1 MAKKNIDK
9 VLTSGSPK
17 QRILL
22 IAEDIARGKYFQE
35 KLLTD
40 SEFNQLSNSFKKPNE
55 IKLWNE
61 FKELDE
67 TITNALINLQGK
79 MFEVL
84 MNYSNLRGYILV
96 WNSIENA
103 EMLVNSVLHEIKDPK
118 ERKRIAEDG
127 AKGIDLLFSK
137 TEPDQEGYI
146 EIKVDFEKDSYS
158 DENGKPIGYKDK
170 PRKTK
175 EYSLWYVMNNVKKE
189 VETSVIK
196 YLSWERAILD
206 FMEERGF
213 NVKTYKQHIK
223 QMTTQVY
230 SPIIGW
236 DKYSGE
242 LNTGLP
248 HPRLEK
254 IIKKYAICPNME
266 DLKVDEEEYR
276 WFRKYFLD
284 TNTYPEE
291 LRGVLNKNLSSYE

>member
-1 MAKKNIDK
+1 
-9 VLTSGSPK
+9 
-17 QRILL
+17 
-22 IAEDIARGKYFQE
+22 
-35 KLLTD
+35 
-40 SEFNQLSNSFKKPNE
+40 
-55 IKLWNE
+55 
-61 FKELDE
+61 
-67 TITNALINLQGK
+67 
-79 MFEVL
+79 

-96 WNSIENA
+96 WNSIENT
-103 EMLVNSVLHEIKDPK
+103 ELLVNSVLHEIKDPK

-146 EIKVDFEKDSYS
+146 EIKVDFEEDSYK
-158 DENGKPIGYKDK
+158 DENGERIGFKDK

-196 YLSWERAILD
+196 YLSWESATLD

-213 NVKTYKQHIK
+213 NVKTYKEQIK

-242 LNTGLP
+242 LNIGLP

-254 IIKKYAICPNME
+254 IIKKYAICPNMDE
-266 DLKVDEEEYR
+266 LKVDEDQYN
-276 WFRKYFLD
+276 WFRRYFLD
-284 TNTYPEE
+284 GEGYPDE
-291 LRGVLNKNLSSYE
+291 LRGKVNKSLSYEE

>member
-1 MAKKNIDK
+1 MAKKDIGK
-9 VLTSGSPK
+9 ILTTGSPK
-17 QRILL
+17 LRAILYW
-22 IAEDIARGKYFQE
+22 EDIARGKCFQE

-40 SEFNQLSNSFKKPNE
+40 SDRIQLYDSFKKPNE

-61 FKELDE
+61 FRKLDD
-67 TITNALINLQGK
+67 TVTNAIVNLQGVL
-79 MFEVL
+79 FEVK

-103 EMLVNSVLHEIKDPK
+103 ELLVNSVLHEIKDPK

-127 AKGIDLLFSK
+127 AKGIDLLFSR

-146 EIKVDFEKDSYS
+146 EIKVDFESCSYL

-196 YLSWERAILD
+196 YLSWERATLD
-206 FMEERGF
+206 FMEERDF
-213 NVKTYKQHIK
+213 NVKTYKQQIK

-236 DKYSGE
+236 AKYSGE

-248 HPRLEK
+248 HPRLEE
-254 IIKKYAICPNME
+254 IVKKYAICPNIGE
-266 DLKVDEEEYR
+266 LKVDEAQYN
-276 WFRKYFLD
+276 WFRRYFLD
-284 TNTYPEE
+284 GEDYPDE
-291 LRGVLNKNLSSYE
+291 LRGKVNKSLSYE

>member
-1 MAKKNIDK
+1 MAKKDIGK
-9 VLTSGSPK
+9 ILTTGSPK

-22 IAEDIARGKYFQE
+22 IVEDIARGKYFQE

-40 SEFNQLSNSFKKPNE
+40 SDFNQLSNSFKKPNE

-61 FKELDE
+61 FRRLDD
-67 TITNALINLQGK
+67 TATNAIVNLQGLK
-79 MFEVL
+79 FEVL

-96 WNSIENA
+96 WNSIENT
-103 EMLVNSVLHEIKDPK
+103 ELLVNSVLHEIKDPK

-146 EIKVDFEKDSYS
+146 EIKVDFEEDSYK
-158 DENGKPIGYKDK
+158 DENGDYKPI
-170 PRKTK
+170 KTK

-196 YLSWERAILD
+196 YLSWESATLD

-213 NVKTYKQHIK
+213 NVKTYKEAIK
-223 QMTTQVY
+223 KMTTEVY

-236 DKYSGE
+236 AKYSGE
-242 LNTGLP
+242 LYTGLP
-248 HPRLEK
+248 HPRLEE
-254 IIKKYAICPNME
+254 IIKKYAICPNMDE
-266 DLKVDEEEYR
+266 LKVDEAQYN
-276 WFRKYFLD
+276 WFRRYFLD
-284 TNTYPEE
+284 GEDYPDE
-291 LRGVLNKNLSSYE
+291 LRGKVNKSLSYE

>member
-1 MAKKNIDK
+1 MAKKDIGK
-9 VLTSGSPK
+9 IITTGSPK
-17 QRILL
+17 QRLLL

-40 SEFNQLSNSFKKPNE
+40 SNFNQLSNSFKKPNE

-61 FKELDE
+61 FRKLDD
-67 TITNALINLQGK
+67 IVTNAIGNLQGLK
-79 MFEVL
+79 FEVL

-96 WNSIENA
+96 WNSIENT
-103 EMLVNSVLHEIKDPK
+103 ELLVNSVLHEIKDPK

-146 EIKVDFEKDSYS
+146 EIKVDFEKDSR
-158 DENGKPIGYKDK
+158 DK

-175 EYSLWYVMNNVKKE
+175 EISLWQVMNNVKKE

-196 YLSWERAILD
+196 YLSWESATLD

-213 NVKTYKQHIK
+213 NVKTYKEKIK
-223 QMTTQVY
+223 EMTTQVY
-230 SPIIGW
+230 NPIIGW
-236 DKYSGE
+236 AKYSGE

-248 HPRLEK
+248 HPRLEE
-254 IIKKYAICPNME
+254 IIKKYAICPNIGE
-266 DLKVDEEEYR
+266 IKVDESQYN
-276 WFRKYFLD
+276 WFRRYFLD
-284 TNTYPEE
+284 REGNLDE
-291 LRGVLNKNLSSYE
+291 LRGKVNKSLSYE

>member
-1 MAKKNIDK
+1 MAKKDIGK
-9 VLTSGSPK
+9 ILTTGSPK
-17 QRILL
+17 QRMLL
-22 IAEDIARGKYFQE
+22 MAEDIARSKCFQE

-40 SEFNQLSNSFKKPNE
+40 SDFNQLCNSFKKPNE

-61 FKELDE
+61 FRKLDD
-67 TITNALINLQGK
+67 TVTNAIINLQGLK
-79 MFEVL
+79 FEVL

-96 WNSIENA
+96 WNSIENT
-103 EMLVNSVLHEIKDPK
+103 ELLVNSVLHEIKDPK

-127 AKGIDLLFSK
+127 AKGVNLLFSE

-146 EIKVDFEKDSYS
+146 EIKVDFESKSYR
-158 DENGKPIGYKDK
+158 DENGERINSKDK

-196 YLSWERAILD
+196 YLSWESATLD

-213 NVKTYKQHIK
+213 NVKTYKESIK

-242 LNTGLP
+242 LNIGLP
-248 HPRLEK
+248 NPRLEE
-254 IIKKYAICPNME
+254 IIKKYAICPNMG
-266 DLKVDEEEYR
+266 DLKVDEAQYN
-276 WFRKYFLD
+276 WFRRYFLD
-284 TNTYPEE
+284 REDYPDE
-291 LRGVLNKNLSSYE
+291 LRGKVNKSLSYE

>member
-1 MAKKNIDK
+1 MAKKDIGK
-9 VLTSGSPK
+9 ILTTGSPK
-17 QRILL
+17 QRAILYW
-22 IAEDIARGKYFQE
+22 ENVARGKYFQE

-40 SEFNQLSNSFKKPNE
+40 SDRIQLSNSFKKPNE

-61 FKELDE
+61 FRELDD
-67 TITNALINLQGK
+67 TVTNAIVNLQGLK
-79 MFEVL
+79 FEVL

-96 WNSIENA
+96 WNSIENT
-103 EMLVNSVLHEIKDPK
+103 ELLVNSVLHEIKDPK

-146 EIKVDFEKDSYS
+146 EIKVDFESNSYE

-196 YLSWERAILD
+196 YLSWERATLD

-213 NVKTYKQHIK
+213 NVKTYKQQIK
-223 QMTTQVY
+223 QMTTDIY
-230 SPIIGW
+230 RPIIGW
-236 DKYSGE
+236 AKYSGE

-254 IIKKYAICPNME
+254 IIKKYAICPNMDE
-266 DLKVDEEEYR
+266 LKVDEEQYN
-276 WFRKYFLD
+276 WFRRYFLD
-284 TNTYPEE
+284 GEDYPDE
-291 LRGVLNKNLSSYE
+291 LRGKVNKNLSYE

>member
-1 MAKKNIDK
+1 MAKKNIGK
-9 VLTSGSPK
+9 ILTTGSPK

-40 SEFNQLSNSFKKPNE
+40 SDFNQLSNSFKKPNE

-61 FKELDE
+61 FRRLDD
-67 TITNALINLQGK
+67 TVTNAIVNLQGLK
-79 MFEVL
+79 FEVL

-96 WNSIENA
+96 WNTIENT
-103 EMLVNSVLHEIKDPK
+103 ELLVNSVLHEIRDPK

-137 TEPDQEGYI
+137 TEPDKEGYI
-146 EIKVDFEKDSYS
+146 DIKIDFETDSY
-158 DENGKPIGYKDK
+158 ENK

-196 YLSWERAILD
+196 YLSWESAILD

-213 NVKTYKQHIK
+213 NVKTYKEQIK

-236 DKYSGE
+236 AKYSGE

-248 HPRLEK
+248 HPRLEE
-254 IIKKYAICPNME
+254 IIKKYAICPNIGE
-266 DLKVDEEEYR
+266 LKVDEAQYN
-276 WFRKYFLD
+276 WFRRYFLD
-284 TNTYPEE
+284 GEDYPDE
-291 LRGVLNKNLSSYE
+291 LRGKVNKSLSYE

>member
-1 MAKKNIDK
+1 MAKKDIGK
-9 VLTSGSPK
+9 ILTTGSPK
-17 QRILL
+17 KRLLL

-40 SEFNQLSNSFKKPNE
+40 HEFNQISESFKKPNE

-61 FKELDE
+61 WRRIDE
-67 TITNALINLQGK
+67 TVANAINNLQGVK
-79 MFEVL
+79 FEVL

-96 WNSIENA
+96 WNSIENT
-103 EMLVNSVLHEIKDPK
+103 ELLVNSVLHEIKDPK
-118 ERKRIAEDG
+118 RRKRIAEDG

-146 EIKVDFEKDSYS
+146 EIKVDFQKDSYFKK
-158 DENGKPIGYKDK
+158 GKRVKGRPE
-170 PRKTK
+170 PTK

-196 YLSWERAILD
+196 YLSWESATLD
-206 FMEERGF
+206 FMDERGF
-213 NVKTYKQHIK
+213 NVKTYKEQIK

-242 LNTGLP
+242 FNTVLP
-248 HPRLEK
+248 HPRLEE
-254 IIKKYAICPNME
+254 ILKKYAICPNIGE
-266 DLKVDEEEYR
+266 LKVDEAQYN
-276 WFRKYFLD
+276 WFRRYFLD
-284 TNTYPEE
+284 GEDYPDE
-291 LRGVLNKNLSSYE
+291 LRGKVNKSLSYE

>member
-1 MAKKNIDK
+1 MAKKDIGK
-9 VLTSGSPK
+9 ILTTGSAK
-17 QRILL
+17 LRAILYW
-22 IAEDIARGKYFQE
+22 EDIARGKCFQE

-40 SEFNQLSNSFKKPNE
+40 SDRIQLYDSFKKPNE

-61 FKELDE
+61 FRKLDD
-67 TITNALINLQGK
+67 TVTNAIVNLQGVL
-79 MFEVL
+79 FEVK

-103 EMLVNSVLHEIKDPK
+103 ELLVNSVLHEIKDPK

-127 AKGIDLLFSK
+127 AKGIDLLFSR

-146 EIKVDFEKDSYS
+146 EIKVDFESCSYL

-196 YLSWERAILD
+196 YLSWERATLD

-213 NVKTYKQHIK
+213 NVKTYKEQIK

-236 DKYSGE
+236 AKYSGE

-248 HPRLEK
+248 HPRLEE
-254 IIKKYAICPNME
+254 IIKKYAICPNIGE
-266 DLKVDEEEYR
+266 IKVDEAQYN
-276 WFRKYFLD
+276 WFRRYFLD
-284 TNTYPEE
+284 GEDYPDE
-291 LRGVLNKNLSSYE
+291 LRGKVNKSLSYE

>member
-1 MAKKNIDK
+1 MAKKDIGK
-9 VLTSGSPK
+9 IITTGSPK
-17 QRILL
+17 QRLLL

-40 SEFNQLSNSFKKPNE
+40 SNFNQLSNSFKKPNE

-61 FKELDE
+61 FRKLDD
-67 TITNALINLQGK
+67 IVTNAIGNLQGLK
-79 MFEVL
+79 FEVL

-96 WNSIENA
+96 WNSIENT
-103 EMLVNSVLHEIKDPK
+103 ELLVNSVLHEIKDPK

-146 EIKVDFEKDSYS
+146 EIKVDFEKDSR
-158 DENGKPIGYKDK
+158 DK

-175 EYSLWYVMNNVKKE
+175 EISLWQVMNNVKKE

-196 YLSWERAILD
+196 YLSWESATLD

-213 NVKTYKQHIK
+213 NVKTYKEKIK
-223 QMTTQVY
+223 EMTTQVY
-230 SPIIGW
+230 NPIIGW
-236 DKYSGE
+236 AKYSGE

-248 HPRLEK
+248 HPHLEE
-254 IIKKYAICPNME
+254 IIKKHAICPNIGE
-266 DLKVDEEEYR
+266 IKVDESQYN
-276 WFRKYFLD
+276 WFRRYFLD
-284 TNTYPEE
+284 REGNLDE
-291 LRGVLNKNLSSYE
+291 LRGKVNKSLSYE